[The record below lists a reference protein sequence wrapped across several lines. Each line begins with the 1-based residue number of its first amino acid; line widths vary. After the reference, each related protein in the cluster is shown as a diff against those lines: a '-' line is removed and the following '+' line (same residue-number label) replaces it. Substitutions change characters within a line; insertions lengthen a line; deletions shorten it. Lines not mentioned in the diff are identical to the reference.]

1 MNPVQ
6 ISKAMTAP
14 ILTLLVVT
22 ALAPRLGLH
31 RLAKPVALPP
41 ISMAA
46 TSTGDGGGDERSGR
60 VAIAVLA
67 TAGAAETGTLTVEKL
82 WPSGALDGFCLPGG
96 GCADVLSGSWSTVFG
111 VPLSAFGLLAYGAVA
126 ALAASPLLLPAAADV
141 DGDANV
147 AATEAPGAS
156 ALVFGAGALA
166 AFSACLML
174 LLLLVI
180 QQPCM
185 LCFASAALSAS
196 ILVVTWRTPLVRS
209 RTDATVFAG
218 SGALL
223 SAAAAVALYV
233 GQSAAVAGLAS
244 ADLGVDAALGPVAPP
259 AIQAHSSA
267 RALALAS
274 KLQARGARF
283 YGAYWCSHCRDQ
295 KEALGA
301 EAMKLLQYYECDA
314 NGKASRRAECMAAG
328 IKGYPTWELGGA
340 LFPGERDLDELE
352 RMLAGEVEPDGLNA
366 TK

>member
-1 MNPVQ
+1 
-6 ISKAMTAP
+6 
-14 ILTLLVVT
+14 
-22 ALAPRLGLH
+22 
-31 RLAKPVALPP
+31 
-41 ISMAA
+41 
-46 TSTGDGGGDERSGR
+46 
-60 VAIAVLA
+60 
-67 TAGAAETGTLTVEKL
+67 
-82 WPSGALDGFCLPGG
+82 
-96 GCADVLSGSWSTVFG
+96 
-111 VPLSAFGLLAYGAVA
+111 
-126 ALAASPLLLPAAADV
+126 
-141 DGDANV
+141 
-147 AATEAPGAS
+147 
-156 ALVFGAGALA
+156 
-166 AFSACLML
+166 
-174 LLLLVI
+174 
-180 QQPCM
+180 M

-366 TK
+366 KK